1 MTGIMVT
8 TSTNA
13 LLAHPLLVHLT
24 GMNRW
29 QCVAEVPNADEY
41 VLSPRPNSDLG
52 PNITSVEWE
61 LMETGGYQAVKEVLS
76 RQRVTIMSPYCA
88 IMDTREKRLYHV
100 DLVAEQDG
108 RACLIL
114 LTHTRSRMSKRAR
127 ESMVRHLEEMA
138 CVCREQYTVAALVMA
153 INVQYGPTGVVDTK
167 LFKGGSG
174 HIRRAAR
181 SGALAQPS

>member
-1 MTGIMVT
+1 MLT

-13 LLAHPLLVHLT
+13 LLAHPLIVHLT

-29 QCVAEVPNADEY
+29 QCVAEVPEADQY
-41 VLSPRPNSDLG
+41 VLVPRPNSDLG

-61 LMETGGYQAVKEVLS
+61 LMETGGYQAVKEVLA
-76 RQRVTIMSPYCA
+76 RQRMTILSPYCA

-114 LTHTRSRMSKRAR
+114 LTHTQSRMSKRVKA
-127 ESMVRHLEEMA
+127 SMHSHLAEIA
-138 CVCREQYTVAALVMA
+138 AVCREYYTVAAKVMA
-153 INVQYGPTGVVDTK
+153 INVQYGPDGVVDTK
-167 LFKGGSG
+167 VFKPVQQ
-174 HIRRAAR
+174 AR
-181 SGALAQPS
+181 G

>member
-1 MTGIMVT
+1 MVT

-13 LLAHPLLVHLT
+13 LIAHPLLVHLT

-29 QCVAEVPNADEY
+29 QCVAYVPDAEQY
-41 VLSPRPNSDLG
+41 VLAPRPNSDLG

-61 LMETGGYQAVKEVLS
+61 LMETGGYQAVKEVLA
-76 RQRVTIMSPYCA
+76 RQRLTILSPYCA

-127 ESMVRHLEEMA
+127 SNMVSHLEEMA
-138 CVCREQYTVAALVMA
+138 SVCREHYTVAATVMA
-153 INVQYGPTGVVDTK
+153 INVQYGPTGVVETK
-167 LFKGGSG
+167 LFKGGTGLVRGAS
-174 HIRRAAR
+174 RP
-181 SGALAQPS
+181 GALAQIG